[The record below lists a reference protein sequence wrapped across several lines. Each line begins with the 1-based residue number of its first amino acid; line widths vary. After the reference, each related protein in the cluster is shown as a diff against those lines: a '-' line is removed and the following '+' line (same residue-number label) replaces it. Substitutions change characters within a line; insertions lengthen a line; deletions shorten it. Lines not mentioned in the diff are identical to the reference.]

1 MGDRLTGKQAFGLFT
16 NIKLEIYTLFSLAV
30 LGVFFKLL
38 VNQDNDMT
46 GTNGPASSTLWG
58 YGLSAIS
65 LLCILFI
72 SYGLS
77 SRELMNNKNIDPNIN
92 DGFSPNVRHIFR
104 EGNIFLI
111 ILIVLLLILSLNY
124 TFFQKINIGIIPPAF
139 NKFNGLSNLIIILQ
153 FLILFQYINISM
165 FNNNSQNN
173 KKNSGIAGIITLTTY
188 LFSIINIIFV
198 IIMYILLKYFS
209 TDG

>member
-46 GTNGPASSTLWG
+46 GTIGPASSTLWG

-77 SRELMNNKNIDPNIN
+77 NKELMESKNINPNIN
-92 DGFSPNVRHIFR
+92 DGFMSNVRHIFR

-153 FLILFQYINISM
+153 FLILFQYINIRM
-165 FNNNSQNN
+165 FNNDSQNN
-173 KKNSGIAGIITLTTY
+173 KKNNVAGIITLTTY